1 MGVMKRTAIL
11 ISLVIGLLA
20 GLAGAAD
27 SAWGDSHGREWED
40 EGHAYDRARRAVS
53 RGEILPIAQLLE
65 QLHTRFPGEV
75 VAVELEDEDGREVY
89 EFKIVDETGRL
100 IEVYVNAATGE
111 VLSVGA
117 E

>member
-1 MGVMKRTAIL
+1 MGVMKRAIIL

-20 GLAGAAD
+20 GLASSAN

-40 EGHAYDRARRAVS
+40 EGHDYDRARRAVS
-53 RGEILPIAQLLE
+53 RGDILPIAQLLE
-65 QLHTRFPGEV
+65 QLHARFPGEV
-75 VAVELEDEDGREVY
+75 VAVEFEDEHGRGVY

-100 IEVYVNAATGE
+100 LEVYVNAETGE

>member
-1 MGVMKRTAIL
+1 VTGL
-11 ISLVIGLLA
+11 FIGLLA
-20 GLAGAAD
+20 GLASSGD
-27 SAWGDSHGREWED
+27 GAWGDGYGRDWED

-65 QLHTRFPGEV
+65 QVHARFPGEV
-75 VAVELEDEDGREVY
+75 VSVEFEDEHGRAVY

-100 IEVYVNAATGE
+100 LEVYVNAQTGE
-111 VLSVGA
+111 VLSVGD